1 MKLSFCIIGISLLF
15 SSFYM
20 HFLKDDKIFNKFTI
34 LLNDK
39 QKEIYKKIF
48 YERLKIYLL
57 GVISGLFLGLL
68 YQYNSKN
75 KNICIFLTIIF
86 ITKLVIYKIHPK
98 SDYMLYHLDNQNQV
112 NAWTDIYVHMKT
124 TWIKSI
130 ILGVLSYIFINYGI
144 FNKNKF
150 E

>member
-1 MKLSFCIIGISLLF
+1 MKLSFCIIGISLLL

-20 HFLKDDKIFNKFTI
+20 HFLKDESVFSKFTM

-48 YERLKIYLL
+48 YERLKIYLF
-57 GVISGLFLGLL
+57 GVMAGLFLGIL
-68 YQYNSKN
+68 YQYNTKN

-86 ITKLVIYKIHPK
+86 ITKLVVYKIHPK

-130 ILGVLSYIFINYGI
+130 ILGILSYIFINYGI
-144 FNKNKF
+144 FNKN
-150 E
+150 